1 MKNLDEVFNRF
12 VVEDNESRKMCA
24 SSSNALILDN
34 VSEYPLVA
42 SGVDCSGP
50 DPFYSDVSISINS
63 FTTSLCCVKDQ
74 NEELLITPY
83 NKEGLFD
90 GKDVSG
96 ICAYNMRT
104 GKLQWNV
111 NGNIP
116 GVDRRMRPTDVTTD
130 GHGHLFVCDTNNACL
145 QMFSTGGHFLE
156 AFDLDVLKVKNKGV
170 ATPHHIC
177 WSSDLASLVVVFEN
191 NKKHFIAVIKVGE
204 DAIGKDK

>member
-1 MKNLDEVFNRF
+1 MKNLDEIVLAFAKEHSNVRC
-12 VVEDNESRKMCA
+12 MCA
-24 SSSNALILDN
+24 SSSDMLIIDD
-34 VSEYPLVA
+34 VSVCPVV
-42 SGVDCSGP
+42 VDRVNCSGQGLIYTEATI
-50 DPFYSDVSISINS
+50 DINS
-63 FTTSLCCVKDQ
+63 FATSLCCVKDQ

-90 GKDVSG
+90 GKYVSG

-116 GVDRRMRPTDVTTD
+116 GVHKRMIPTDVTTD

-145 QMFSTGGHFLE
+145 QMLSTDGHFLE

-177 WSSDLASLVVVFEN
+177 WSSDLSSLVVVFEN
-191 NKKHFIAVIKVGE
+191 NKKHFIAVIRVGE
-204 DAIGKDK
+204 DSMAPK